1 MDSRKN
7 NSPNPNNNK
16 KDIQDNKVNSDS
28 NLDKPIEIS
37 FDQLPES
44 ANDLSE
50 VHSFSED
57 TVVSALSSDPELS
70 SAELSADGLSIAAT
84 FTTASAPMLPSIG
97 ASNFYVKVNNIPMPV
112 TFGTRDSASNTT
124 YIINLPEPLIHNFPT
139 GYGTTNITLSYIGGN
154 VRNNSGVGL
163 STFKDIPVT
172 FDSTDF
178 PVSYFDPL
186 NWVIGGY
193 VSSVP
198 SGDLF
203 ERRSGS
209 VAGIVIYDSGSGGTG
224 GTGGGGTGTTGGGT
238 GTSVGLTGNIYG
250 QTVLNYNAA
259 SGGMQVHYF
268 GSYSTNNDTE
278 TSDNILSGTYFIQD
292 ILDNT
297 IRTATA
303 FGGAAAPDQ
312 TDTFGDGSGY
322 SVINYLTKVSGVYP
336 IVKSIEFCITASI
349 PKNFTLEVKSSPND
363 TWQELLHMY
372 ASSRTQE
379 YFRYVFT
386 SNSLRLYAV
395 RLRYRGDYYYQ
406 DNTGTI
412 TVAGK
417 DTVVGVKA
425 LQVSHY
431 PDFSDAETFADTF
444 PVGVNLGGGWIKFTD
459 GIAEYPWDMVNSSS
473 LWSSFA
479 GLGTSGSKL
488 AYFKNSLI
496 AASSAIGN
504 TSYIYNVN
512 ASGVG
517 TTIYSVASTIN
528 DFMVHDNKLYA
539 ALESGK
545 VIRTTTGT
553 TFTDAVVGLAP
564 VKALSSFS
572 NRLWIGTG
580 VSGAS
585 LPDGKVYSY
594 NASTSALAL
603 SRTFTQASVLTFG
616 KSTKYL
622 FAGLGGQLKGQVY
635 NTDGNIWSQTLDSL
649 EDRIDSL
656 EYNSGKNQIWAGDSS
671 GAIYAVSF
679 NNDGTVSTTSR
690 IYDQQADRY
699 YDFTNS
705 PDNDI
710 FWTISS
716 HTANGVTA
724 YVNSLNAFKYV
735 DQPTS
740 TNIREMTYWG
750 SSAYGIA
757 INGTIYSTDVSSLTT
772 NNRKVYVRFKNN
784 ANNISNTSVIDNIIF
799 GTASV
804 GTSSQEPAG
813 KIYQITPGV
822 TPSGSSVVTYT
833 TTNTPTSALFAPT
846 RKTRQTGIYESEP
859 FYVATLT
866 RWDEVTTVANYPAG
880 ASGGP
885 GLEAGVK
892 VDIYIRTANTRTEL
906 LEKDWGTPFTYSTID
921 GDTSGTITNTYSL
934 AAFGGQWIQYKA
946 ILTSATEAVT
956 PYIDSVSIYYYASE
970 ATYFYT
976 KLFDTASQ
984 LDSTPA
990 PLIRRGLL
998 TYNGMENGGIIE
1010 FKYTTDPD
1018 DNTAFQLSNYDSLTP
1033 NSVFTLD
1040 TPSQYIRFAALLV
1053 SVDADPA
1060 VIDDIAIQLETS
1072 TDDLYWMRP
1081 ESLSGLSLTATTV
1094 SGGSPTTCA
1103 VTIVGPAPTGGTVI
1117 TLSSDDV
1124 HASVPATVTITSGN
1138 SRVTFT
1144 VTTTSV
1150 TEETIASIT
1159 ATLNGGAVS
1168 TSLTIT

>member
-16 KDIQDNKVNSDS
+16 KDIQDNIVNSDS

-44 ANDLSE
+44 ANDLTEIRSI
-50 VHSFSED
+50 SED
-57 TVVSALSSDPELS
+57 TVFSALSSDPELS
-70 SAELSADGLSIAAT
+70 SAELSANGLSIAAT
-84 FTTASAPMLPSIG
+84 FTTASAPMLPAIG
-97 ASNFYVKVNNIPMPV
+97 ASNFYVKVNNVPMPV

-124 YIINLPEPLIHNFPT
+124 YIINLPEPLIHNLST
-139 GYGTTNITLSYIGGN
+139 GYGVTNITLSYIGGN

-209 VAGIVIYDSGSGGTG
+209 VAGLVIYDSGSGGTG

-386 SNSLRLYAV
+386 SNSLRLYAI

-603 SRTFTQASVLTFG
+603 SRTFTQASVLSFG

-946 ILTSATEAVT
+946 ILTTATEAVT

>member
-1 MDSRKN
+1 MDSRKD

-16 KDIQDNKVNSDS
+16 KDNQDNNVNSDS

-44 ANDLSE
+44 ANNLSE
-50 VHSFSED
+50 IHSLSDD
-57 TVVSALSSDPELS
+57 TVFSALSSDPELS
-70 SAELSADGLSIAAT
+70 SAELSADGLSISAE
-84 FTTASAPMLPSIG
+84 FTTASAPMLPAIG
-97 ASNFYVKVNNIPMPV
+97 ASNFYVKVNNVPMPV

-124 YIINLPEPLIHNFPT
+124 YIINLPEPIIHNSAT
-139 GYGTTNITLSYIGGN
+139 GYGVTNITLSYIGGN

-163 STFKDIPVT
+163 SNFKNIAVS
-172 FDSTDF
+172 FASTDF
-178 PVSYFDPL
+178 PISYFDPL
-186 NWVIGGY
+186 DWTIGGY
-193 VSSVP
+193 STSVP

-209 VAGIVIYDSGSGGTG
+209 VAGIVVYDSGSGGIG
-224 GTGGGGTGTTGGGT
+224 GTGGTGTTGGGT
-238 GTSVGLTGNIYG
+238 GTTVGLTGNIYG
-250 QTVLNYNAA
+250 QSVLNYNAA

-268 GSYSTNNDTE
+268 GCYSTNNDTE
-278 TSDNILSGTYFIQD
+278 TSDNILAGTYNIQD
-292 ILDNT
+292 ILDNN
-297 IRTATA
+297 IRSASA

-312 TDTFGDGSGY
+312 TDTFGDGNGY
-322 SVINYLTKVSGVYP
+322 SVINYLTKVSGLYP
-336 IVKSIEFCITASI
+336 IVKSIEFCVTASI
-349 PKNFTLEVKSSPND
+349 PKNFVLEAKSSP
-363 TWQELLHMY
+363 TSSWQELVYMY
-372 ASSRTQE
+372 ASTRTQE

-417 DTVVGVKA
+417 DTITGLKA
-425 LQVSHY
+425 LQISHF
-431 PDFSDAETFADTF
+431 PDFSDAVTFASTF
-444 PVGVNLGGGWIKFTD
+444 PAGVNLGDGWIKFTD
-459 GIAEYPWDMVNSSS
+459 GIAEYPWDMVNTSSI
-473 LWSSFA
+473 WTSFA
-479 GLGTSGSKL
+479 GLGTSGSKV

-504 TSYIYNVN
+504 TSYIYNIN
-512 ASGVG
+512 SSGVG

-528 DFMVHDNKLYA
+528 DFIVHDNRLYA

-553 TFTDAVVGLAP
+553 TFTDAITGLAP
-564 VKALSSFS
+564 VKALLSFG
-572 NRLWIGTG
+572 NRLWVGTG
-580 VSGAS
+580 LSGTAY
-585 LPDGKVYSY
+585 PDGKVYSF
-594 NASTSALAL
+594 NASTSALSL
-603 SRTFTQASVLTFG
+603 SRTFAQSGVQAFG

-622 FAGLGGQLKGQVY
+622 FAGLSGSSSGQVY
-635 NTDGNIWSQTLDSL
+635 NTDGNVWSQTLDSL
-649 EDRIDSL
+649 EDRIDTI
-656 EYNSGKNQIWAGDSS
+656 EYNSGKNQLWVGDSS
-671 GAIYAVSF
+671 GAVYSVSF
-679 NNDGTVSTTSR
+679 NNDGTINTTSR

-699 YDFTNS
+699 YDFTS
-705 PDNDI
+705 GADSDI
-710 FWTISS
+710 FWMISS
-716 HTANGVTA
+716 NSTNGIVSYVTE
-724 YVNSLNAFKYV
+724 LDAFKYV
-735 DQPTS
+735 NQPAS
-740 TNIREMTYWG
+740 TTIRQMTYWG

-757 INGTIYSTDVSSLTT
+757 LNGQIYRADSSSLKT

-804 GTSSQEPAG
+804 GNSSQEPAG
-813 KIYQITPGV
+813 KIHQITPGV

-833 TTNTPTSALFAPT
+833 TTNSPVSALYAPT

-859 FYVATLT
+859 YYVATLT

-892 VDIYIRTANTRTEL
+892 IDIYIRTANTRTEL
-906 LEKDWGTPFTYSTID
+906 LEKDWGSAFTYSTID

-934 AAFGGQWIQYKA
+934 AAYGGQWIQYKA
-946 ILTSATEAVT
+946 VLSTATEAVT

-976 KLFDTASQ
+976 KLFDTTSQ
-984 LDSTPA
+984 LDSSPA

-1010 FKYTTDPD
+1010 FKYNTDPD
-1018 DNTAFQLSNYDSLTP
+1018 ESSAFQLSNYTSLTP

-1060 VIDDIAIQLETS
+1060 VIDDIGIQLETA
-1072 TDDLYWMRP
+1072 TDDLYWMKP
-1081 ESLSGLSLTATTV
+1081 ESLSGLSLTSTTV

-1124 HASVPATVTITSGN
+1124 HASVPSTVTITSGN

-1150 TEETIASIT
+1150 VEETIANIT
-1159 ATLNGGAVS
+1159 ATLGDGAISV
-1168 TSLTIT
+1168 SLTIT

>member
-7 NSPNPNNNK
+7 NSPNPNN

-44 ANDLSE
+44 ANNLNE
-50 VHSFSED
+50 VHSLSDD

-84 FTTASAPMLPSIG
+84 FATASAPMLPSIG
-97 ASNFYVKVNNIPMPV
+97 ASNFYVKVNNVPMPV

-124 YIINLPEPLIHNFPT
+124 YIINLPEPLIHNFST
-139 GYGTTNITLSYIGGN
+139 GYGITNITLSYIGGN
-154 VRNNSGVGL
+154 VRNNSGTGL
-163 STFKDIPVT
+163 TTFRDIPVT
-172 FDSTDF
+172 ITTTDF

-186 NWVIGGY
+186 DWTIGGY
-193 VSSVP
+193 ASSVP

-238 GTSVGLTGNIYG
+238 GTTVGLTGNIYG

-268 GSYSTNNDTE
+268 GCYSTNNDTE

-297 IRTATA
+297 IRAATA

-312 TDTFGDGSGY
+312 TDTFGDGNSY
-322 SVINYLTKVSGVYP
+322 SVINYLTKVSGLYP
-336 IVKSIEFCITASI
+336 IVKSIEFCVTAST
-349 PKNFTLEVKSSPND
+349 PKNFVLEVQSSPND
-363 TWQELLHMY
+363 NWQELLYMY

-386 SNSLRLYAV
+386 SNSLRLYAI

-417 DTVVGVKA
+417 DTIVGVKA

-431 PDFSDAETFADTF
+431 PDFSDAETFANTF
-444 PVGVNLGGGWIKFTD
+444 PAGVNLGGGWIKFTD
-459 GIAEYPWDMVNSSS
+459 GIAEYPWDMVNSSGI
-473 LWSSFA
+473 WTNFA
-479 GLGTSGSKL
+479 GLGTSGSKI

-512 ASGVG
+512 SSGVG
-517 TTIYSVASTIN
+517 TTIYSVASSIN
-528 DFMVHDNKLYA
+528 DFVVHDNKLYA

-553 TFTDAVVGLAP
+553 TFTDAISGLSP
-564 VKALSSFS
+564 VKALSSFAS
-572 NRLWIGTG
+572 KLWIGTG
-580 VSGAS
+580 TSGAS
-585 LPDGKVYSY
+585 FPDGKVYSY

-603 SRTFTQASVLTFG
+603 SRTFTQASVLSFA

-622 FAGLGGQLKGQVY
+622 FSGLGGALKGQVY
-635 NTDGNIWSQTLDSL
+635 NTDGNTWSQTLDSL

-656 EYNSGKNQIWAGDSS
+656 EFNGGKNQIWAGDSS

-679 NNDGTVSTTSR
+679 NNDGTISTTSR
-690 IYDQQADRY
+690 IYDQQSDRY

-716 HTANGVTA
+716 NATNGVTA
-724 YVNSLNAFKYV
+724 YVIGLDAFKYV
-735 DQPTS
+735 EQPAS
-740 TNIREMTYWG
+740 TNIREMAYWG
-750 SSAYGIA
+750 STAYGIA
-757 INGTIYSTDVSSLTT
+757 VNGNIYSADTSSLKT

-784 ANNISNTSVIDNIIF
+784 ANNISNTSIIDNIIF
-799 GTASV
+799 GTAATGV
-804 GTSSQEPAG
+804 SSQEPAG

-833 TTNTPTSALFAPT
+833 TTNTPISALFAPT

-892 VDIYIRTANTRTEL
+892 IDVYIRTANTRTEL
-906 LEKDWGTPFTYSTID
+906 LEKDWGNPFTYSTID

-934 AAFGGQWIQYKA
+934 AAYGGQWIQYKA
-946 ILTSATEAVT
+946 VLTTATEAVT
-956 PYIDSVSIYYYASE
+956 PYVDSVSIAYYASE

-998 TYNGMENGGIIE
+998 TYNGMENGGLIE

-1018 DNTAFQLSNYDSLTP
+1018 ENSAFQLSNYNSLTP

-1060 VIDDIAIQLETS
+1060 VIDDIAIQLETAS
-1072 TDDLYWMRP
+1072 DDLYWMRP
-1081 ESLSGLSLTATTV
+1081 ESLSGLSLTATSV
-1094 SGGSPTTCA
+1094 AGGSPTTCA

-1117 TLSSDDV
+1117 TLSSDDNHV
-1124 HASVPATVTITSGN
+1124 SVPASVTITSGN

-1150 TEETIASIT
+1150 TEETIATIT

>member
-1 MDSRKN
+1 MDSRKD

-16 KDIQDNKVNSDS
+16 KDNQDNNVNSDS

-44 ANDLSE
+44 ANNLSE
-50 VHSFSED
+50 IHSLSDD
-57 TVVSALSSDPELS
+57 TVFSALSSDPELS
-70 SAELSADGLSIAAT
+70 SAELSADGLSISAE
-84 FTTASAPMLPSIG
+84 FTTASAPMLPAIG
-97 ASNFYVKVNNIPMPV
+97 ASNFYVKVNNVPMPV

-124 YIINLPEPLIHNFPT
+124 YIINLPEPIIHNSAT
-139 GYGTTNITLSYIGGN
+139 GYGVTNITLSYIGGN

-163 STFKDIPVT
+163 SNFKNIAVS
-172 FDSTDF
+172 FASTDF
-178 PVSYFDPL
+178 PISYFDPL
-186 NWVIGGY
+186 DWTIGGY
-193 VSSVP
+193 STSVP

-209 VAGIVIYDSGSGGTG
+209 VAGIVVYDSGSGGTG
-224 GTGGGGTGTTGGGT
+224 GTGGTGTTGGGT
-238 GTSVGLTGNIYG
+238 GTTVGLTGNIYG
-250 QTVLNYNAA
+250 QSVLNYNAA

-268 GSYSTNNDTE
+268 GCYSTNNDTE
-278 TSDNILSGTYFIQD
+278 TSDNILAGTYNIQD
-292 ILDNT
+292 ILDNN
-297 IRTATA
+297 IRSASA

-312 TDTFGDGSGY
+312 TDTFGDGNGY
-322 SVINYLTKVSGVYP
+322 SVINYLTKVSGLYP
-336 IVKSIEFCITASI
+336 IVKSIEFCVTASI
-349 PKNFTLEVKSSPND
+349 PKNFVLEAKSSP
-363 TWQELLHMY
+363 TSSWQELVYMY
-372 ASSRTQE
+372 ASTRTQE

-417 DTVVGVKA
+417 DTITGLKA
-425 LQVSHY
+425 LQISHF
-431 PDFSDAETFADTF
+431 PDFSDAATFASTF
-444 PVGVNLGGGWIKFTD
+444 PAGVNLGDGWIKFTD
-459 GIAEYPWDMVNSSS
+459 GIAEYPWDMVNTSSI
-473 LWSSFA
+473 WTSFA
-479 GLGTSGSKL
+479 GLGTSGSKV

-496 AASSAIGN
+496 AASSSIGN
-504 TSYIYNVN
+504 TSYIYNIN
-512 ASGVG
+512 SSGVG

-528 DFMVHDNKLYA
+528 DFIVHDNRLYA

-553 TFTDAVVGLAP
+553 TFTDAITGLAP
-564 VKALSSFS
+564 VKALLSFG
-572 NRLWIGTG
+572 NRLWVGTG
-580 VSGAS
+580 LSGTAY
-585 LPDGKVYSY
+585 PDGKVYSF
-594 NASTSALAL
+594 NASTSALSL
-603 SRTFTQASVLTFG
+603 SRTFAQSGVQAFG

-622 FAGLGGQLKGQVY
+622 FAGLSGSSSGQVY
-635 NTDGNIWSQTLDSL
+635 NTDGNVWSQTLDSL
-649 EDRIDSL
+649 EDRIDTI
-656 EYNSGKNQIWAGDSS
+656 EYNSGKNQLWVGDSS
-671 GAIYAVSF
+671 GAVYSVSF
-679 NNDGTVSTTSR
+679 NNDGTINTTSR

-699 YDFTNS
+699 YDFTS
-705 PDNDI
+705 GADSDI
-710 FWTISS
+710 FWMISS
-716 HTANGVTA
+716 NSTNGIVSYVTE
-724 YVNSLNAFKYV
+724 LDAFKYV
-735 DQPTS
+735 NQPAS
-740 TNIREMTYWG
+740 TTIRQMTYWG

-757 INGTIYSTDVSSLTT
+757 LNGQIYRADSSSLKT

-804 GTSSQEPAG
+804 GNSSQEPAG
-813 KIYQITPGV
+813 KIHQITPGV

-833 TTNTPTSALFAPT
+833 TTNSPVSALYAPT

-859 FYVATLT
+859 YYVATLT

-892 VDIYIRTANTRTEL
+892 IDIYIRTANTRTEL
-906 LEKDWGTPFTYSTID
+906 LEKDWGSAFTYSTID

-934 AAFGGQWIQYKA
+934 AAYGGQWIQYKA
-946 ILTSATEAVT
+946 VLSTATEAVT

-976 KLFDTASQ
+976 KLFDTTSQ
-984 LDSTPA
+984 LDSSPA

-1010 FKYTTDPD
+1010 FKYNTDPD
-1018 DNTAFQLSNYDSLTP
+1018 ESSAFQLSNYTSLTP

-1060 VIDDIAIQLETS
+1060 VIDDIGIQLETA
-1072 TDDLYWMRP
+1072 TDDLYWMKP
-1081 ESLSGLSLTATTV
+1081 ESLSGLSLTSTTV

-1124 HASVPATVTITSGN
+1124 HASVPSTVTITSGN

-1150 TEETIASIT
+1150 VEETIANIT
-1159 ATLNGGAVS
+1159 ATLGDGAISV
-1168 TSLTIT
+1168 SLTIT

>member
-16 KDIQDNKVNSDS
+16 KDIQDNIVNSDS

-44 ANDLSE
+44 ANDLTEIRSI
-50 VHSFSED
+50 SED
-57 TVVSALSSDPELS
+57 TVFSALSSDPELS
-70 SAELSADGLSIAAT
+70 SAELSANGLSIAAT
-84 FTTASAPMLPSIG
+84 FTTASAPMLPAIG
-97 ASNFYVKVNNIPMPV
+97 ASNFYVKVNNVPMPV

-124 YIINLPEPLIHNFPT
+124 YIINLPEPLIHNLST
-139 GYGTTNITLSYIGGN
+139 GYGVTNITLSYIGGN

-178 PVSYFDPL
+178 PINYFDPL
-186 NWVIGGY
+186 DWTISGY
-193 VSSVP
+193 SGTVP
-198 SGDLF
+198 VGDLF

-209 VAGIVIYDSGSGGTG
+209 VAGLVIYDSGSGTGT
-224 GTGGGGTGTTGGGT
+224 TGGGTGTTGGGT
-238 GTSVGLTGNIYG
+238 GTTVGFTGNIYG

-278 TSDNILSGTYFIQD
+278 TSDNILSGTYYIQD

-312 TDTFGDGSGY
+312 TDTFGDGNGY
-322 SVINYLTKVSGVYP
+322 SVINYLTQVSGLYP
-336 IVKSIEFCITASI
+336 VVKSVEFCVTASVA
-349 PKNFTLEVKSSPND
+349 KNFVLEVKSSP
-363 TWQELLHMY
+363 TGAWYELVYMY

-386 SNSLRLYAV
+386 SNALRLYAV

-417 DTVVGVKA
+417 DSVVGVKA
-425 LQVSHY
+425 LQVSHD
-431 PDFSDAETFADTF
+431 PDFNDAAAFADTF

-459 GIAEYPWDMVNSSS
+459 GIAEYPWDMVNSTA
-473 LWSSFA
+473 LWTSFA

-512 ASGVG
+512 SSGVG
-517 TTIYSVASTIN
+517 TTIYSVASTVNGFI
-528 DFMVHDNKLYA
+528 VHDNKLYA

-553 TFTDAVVGLAP
+553 TFTDAVTGLAP
-564 VKALSSFS
+564 VKSLASFS
-572 NRLWIGTG
+572 NKLWIGTG
-580 VSGAS
+580 VSGTTY
-585 LPDGKVYSY
+585 PDGKVYSF

-603 SRTFTQASVLTFG
+603 SRSFTQASILSFG

-635 NTDGNIWSQTLDSL
+635 GTDGNTWSQTLDSL

-656 EYNSGKNQIWAGDSS
+656 EYNSGKNQVWAGDSS
-671 GAIYAVSF
+671 GSVYAIAF

-690 IYDQQADRY
+690 IYDQQSDRY
-699 YDFTNS
+699 FDFTNG
-705 PDNDI
+705 PDSDI
-710 FWTISS
+710 FWMISS
-716 HTANGVTA
+716 NPTNGVNT
-724 YVNSLNAFKYV
+724 YVTPLDSFKFV
-735 DQPTS
+735 NQPSS
-740 TNIREMTYWG
+740 TNIREVAYWG
-750 SSAYGIA
+750 SSAYAIA
-757 INGTIYSTDVSSLTT
+757 LNGNIYSADTSSLKT

-799 GTASV
+799 GTAAV
-804 GTSSQEPAG
+804 GVSSQEPAG

-833 TTNTPTSALFAPT
+833 TTNSPTSALFAPT
-846 RKTRQTGIYESEP
+846 RKTRQAGIYESEP

-880 ASGGP
+880 SGGGP

-906 LEKDWGTPFTYSTID
+906 LEKDWGSPFTYSTID
-921 GDTSGTITNTYSL
+921 GDTSGNITNTYSL
-934 AAFGGQWIQYKA
+934 AAYGGQWIQYKA
-946 ILTSATEAVT
+946 ILTTATEAVT
-956 PYIDSVSIYYYASE
+956 PYIDSVSIYYFASE
-970 ATYFYT
+970 AAYFYT

-1018 DNTAFQLSNYDSLTP
+1018 ENKAFQLSNYNSLTP

-1040 TPSQYIRFAALLV
+1040 APSQYIRFAALLV

-1060 VIDDIAIQLETS
+1060 VIDDIAVQLETS

-1081 ESLSGLSLTATTV
+1081 ESLSGLSLTATSV

-1117 TLSSDDV
+1117 TLSSDNV
-1124 HASVPATVTITSGN
+1124 HASVPASVTITSGN

-1150 TEETIASIT
+1150 TEITIATIN

>member
-1 MDSRKN
+1 MDSRKD

-16 KDIQDNKVNSDS
+16 KDNQDNNVNSDS

-44 ANDLSE
+44 ANNLSE
-50 VHSFSED
+50 IHSLSND
-57 TVVSALSSDPELS
+57 TVFSALSSDPELS
-70 SAELSADGLSIAAT
+70 SAELSADGLSISAE
-84 FTTASAPMLPSIG
+84 FTTASAPMLPAIG
-97 ASNFYVKVNNIPMPV
+97 ASNFYVKVNNVPMPV

-124 YIINLPEPLIHNFPT
+124 YIINLPEPIIHNSAT
-139 GYGTTNITLSYIGGN
+139 GYGVTNITLSYIGGN

-163 STFKDIPVT
+163 SNFKNIAVS
-172 FDSTDF
+172 FASTDF
-178 PVSYFDPL
+178 PISYFDPL
-186 NWVIGGY
+186 DWTIGGY
-193 VSSVP
+193 STSVP

-209 VAGIVIYDSGSGGTG
+209 VAGIVVYDSGSGGTG
-224 GTGGGGTGTTGGGT
+224 GTGGTGTTGGGT
-238 GTSVGLTGNIYG
+238 GTTVGLTGNIYG
-250 QTVLNYNAA
+250 QSVLNYNAA

-268 GSYSTNNDTE
+268 GCYSTNNDTE
-278 TSDNILSGTYFIQD
+278 TSDNILAGTYNIQD
-292 ILDNT
+292 ILDNN
-297 IRTATA
+297 IRSASA

-312 TDTFGDGSGY
+312 TDTFGDGNGY
-322 SVINYLTKVSGVYP
+322 SVINYLTKVSGLYP
-336 IVKSIEFCITASI
+336 IVKSIEFCVTASI
-349 PKNFTLEVKSSPND
+349 PKNFVLEAKSSP
-363 TWQELLHMY
+363 TSSWQELVYMY
-372 ASSRTQE
+372 ASTRTQE

-417 DTVVGVKA
+417 DTITGLKA
-425 LQVSHY
+425 LQISHF
-431 PDFSDAETFADTF
+431 PDFSDAATFASTF
-444 PVGVNLGGGWIKFTD
+444 PAGVNLGDGWIKFTD
-459 GIAEYPWDMVNSSS
+459 GIAEYPWDMVNTSSI
-473 LWSSFA
+473 WTSFA
-479 GLGTSGSKL
+479 GLGTSGSKV

-504 TSYIYNVN
+504 TSYIYNIN
-512 ASGVG
+512 SSGVG

-528 DFMVHDNKLYA
+528 DFIVHDNRLYA

-553 TFTDAVVGLAP
+553 TFTDAITGLAP
-564 VKALSSFS
+564 VKALLSFG
-572 NRLWIGTG
+572 NRLWVGTG
-580 VSGAS
+580 LSGTAY
-585 LPDGKVYSY
+585 PDGKVYSF
-594 NASTSALAL
+594 NASTSALSL
-603 SRTFTQASVLTFG
+603 SRTFAQSGVQAFG

-622 FAGLGGQLKGQVY
+622 FAGLSGSSSGQVY
-635 NTDGNIWSQTLDSL
+635 NTDGNVWSQTLDSL
-649 EDRIDSL
+649 EDRIDTI
-656 EYNSGKNQIWAGDSS
+656 EYNSGKNQLWVGDSS
-671 GAIYAVSF
+671 GAVYSVSF
-679 NNDGTVSTTSR
+679 NNDGTINTTSR

-699 YDFTNS
+699 YDFTS
-705 PDNDI
+705 GADSDI
-710 FWTISS
+710 FWMISS
-716 HTANGVTA
+716 NSTNGIVSYVTE
-724 YVNSLNAFKYV
+724 LDAFKYV
-735 DQPTS
+735 NQPAS
-740 TNIREMTYWG
+740 TTIRQMTYWG

-757 INGTIYSTDVSSLTT
+757 LNGQIYRADSSSLKT

-804 GTSSQEPAG
+804 GNSSQEPAG
-813 KIYQITPGV
+813 KIHQITPGV
-822 TPSGSSVVTYT
+822 SPSGSSVVTYT
-833 TTNTPTSALFAPT
+833 TTNSPVSALYAPT

-859 FYVATLT
+859 YYVATLT

-892 VDIYIRTANTRTEL
+892 IDIYIRTANTRTEL
-906 LEKDWGTPFTYSTID
+906 LEKDWGSAFTYSTID

-934 AAFGGQWIQYKA
+934 AAYGGQWIQYKA
-946 ILTSATEAVT
+946 VLSTATEAVT

-976 KLFDTASQ
+976 KLFDTTSQ
-984 LDSTPA
+984 LDSSPA

-1010 FKYTTDPD
+1010 FKYNTDPD
-1018 DNTAFQLSNYDSLTP
+1018 ESSAFQLSNYTSLTP

-1060 VIDDIAIQLETS
+1060 VIDDIGIQLETA
-1072 TDDLYWMRP
+1072 TDDLYWMKP
-1081 ESLSGLSLTATTV
+1081 ESLSGLSLTSTTV

-1124 HASVPATVTITSGN
+1124 HASVPSTVTITSGN

-1150 TEETIASIT
+1150 VEETIANIT
-1159 ATLNGGAVS
+1159 ATLGDGAISV
-1168 TSLTIT
+1168 SLTIT

>member
-7 NSPNPNNNK
+7 NSPNPNN

-44 ANDLSE
+44 ANNLSE
-50 VHSFSED
+50 VHSLSDD

-84 FTTASAPMLPSIG
+84 FATASAPMLPSIG
-97 ASNFYVKVNNIPMPV
+97 ASNFYVKVNNVPMPV

-124 YIINLPEPLIHNFPT
+124 YIINLPEPLIHNFST
-139 GYGTTNITLSYIGGN
+139 GYGITNITLSYIGGN
-154 VRNNSGVGL
+154 VRNNSGTGL
-163 STFKDIPVT
+163 TTFRDIPVT
-172 FDSTDF
+172 ITTTDF

-186 NWVIGGY
+186 DWTIGGY
-193 VSSVP
+193 TSSVP

-238 GTSVGLTGNIYG
+238 GTTVGLTGNIYG

-268 GSYSTNNDTE
+268 GCYSTNNDTE

-297 IRTATA
+297 IRAATA

-312 TDTFGDGSGY
+312 TDTFGDGNSY
-322 SVINYLTKVSGVYP
+322 SVINYLTKVSGLYP
-336 IVKSIEFCITASI
+336 VVKSIEFCVTAST
-349 PKNFTLEVKSSPND
+349 PKNFVLEVQSSPND
-363 TWQELLHMY
+363 NWQELLYMY

-386 SNSLRLYAV
+386 SNSLRLYAI

-417 DTVVGVKA
+417 DTIVGVKA

-431 PDFSDAETFADTF
+431 PDFSDAEAFANTF
-444 PVGVNLGGGWIKFTD
+444 PAGVNLGGGWIKFTD
-459 GIAEYPWDMVNSSS
+459 GIAEYPWDMVNSSG
-473 LWSSFA
+473 LWTNFA
-479 GLGTSGSKL
+479 GLGTSGSKI

-504 TSYIYNVN
+504 TSYIYNIN
-512 ASGVG
+512 SSGVG
-517 TTIYSVASTIN
+517 TTIYSVASSIN
-528 DFMVHDNKLYA
+528 DFVVHDNKLYA

-553 TFTDAVVGLAP
+553 TFTDAISGLSP
-564 VKALSSFS
+564 VKALSSFAS
-572 NRLWIGTG
+572 KLWIGTG
-580 VSGAS
+580 TSGAS
-585 LPDGKVYSY
+585 FPDGKVYSY

-603 SRTFTQASVLTFG
+603 SRTFTQASVLSFA

-622 FAGLGGQLKGQVY
+622 FSGLGGALKGQVY
-635 NTDGNIWSQTLDSL
+635 NTDGNTWSQTLDSL

-656 EYNSGKNQIWAGDSS
+656 EFNGGKNQIWAGDSS

-679 NNDGTVSTTSR
+679 NNDGTISTTSR
-690 IYDQQADRY
+690 IYDQQSDRY

-716 HTANGVTA
+716 NATNGVTA
-724 YVNSLNAFKYV
+724 YVVGLDAFKYV
-735 DQPTS
+735 EQPAS
-740 TNIREMTYWG
+740 TNIREMAYWG
-750 SSAYGIA
+750 STAYGIA
-757 INGTIYSTDVSSLTT
+757 VNGNIYSTDTSSLKT

-784 ANNISNTSVIDNIIF
+784 ANNISNTSIIDNIIF
-799 GTASV
+799 GTAATGV
-804 GTSSQEPAG
+804 SSQEPAG

-833 TTNTPTSALFAPT
+833 TTNTPISALFAPT

-892 VDIYIRTANTRTEL
+892 IDVYIRTANTRTEL
-906 LEKDWGTPFTYSTID
+906 LEKDWGNPFTYSTID

-934 AAFGGQWIQYKA
+934 AAYGGQWIQYKA
-946 ILTSATEAVT
+946 VLTTATEAVT
-956 PYIDSVSIYYYASE
+956 PYIDSVSIAYYASE

-998 TYNGMENGGIIE
+998 TYNGMENGGLIE

-1018 DNTAFQLSNYDSLTP
+1018 ENSAFQLSNYNSLTP

-1060 VIDDIAIQLETS
+1060 VIDDIAIQLETAS
-1072 TDDLYWMRP
+1072 DDLYWMRP
-1081 ESLSGLSLTATTV
+1081 ESLSGLSLTATSV
-1094 SGGSPTTCA
+1094 AGGSPTTCA

-1124 HASVPATVTITSGN
+1124 HASVPASVTITSGN

-1150 TEETIASIT
+1150 TEETIATIT

>member
-37 FDQLPES
+37 FDQLPDFS
-44 ANDLSE
+44 NNLNE
-50 VHSFSED
+50 VHSLSEE

-84 FTTASAPMLPSIG
+84 FTTTSTPMLPAIG
-97 ASNFYVKVNNIPMPV
+97 ASNFYVKVNNVPIPV
-112 TFGTRDSASNTT
+112 TFGARDSASNTT
-124 YIINLPEPLIHNFPT
+124 YIINLPEPLIHNLST

-178 PVSYFDPL
+178 PVNYFDPL
-186 NWVIGGY
+186 DWTIGGY
-193 VSSVP
+193 TNSVP

-209 VAGIVIYDSGSGGTG
+209 AAGLVIYDSGTG
-224 GTGGGGTGTTGGGT
+224 VTGGGIGTTGGGT
-238 GTSVGLTGNIYG
+238 GTSVGVTGNIYG

-268 GSYSTNNDTE
+268 GSYATNNNTE

-297 IRTATA
+297 IRTATT
-303 FGGAAAPDQ
+303 FGGSAAPDQ
-312 TDTFGDGSGY
+312 TDSFGDGNGY
-322 SVINYLTKVSGVYP
+322 SVVNYLTKVSGLYP
-336 IVKSIEFCITASI
+336 IVKSIEFCVTATI
-349 PKNFTLEVKSSPND
+349 PKNFVVEVKSSPSD
-363 TWQELLHMY
+363 GWQELLYMY

-386 SNSLRLYAV
+386 SNSLRLYAI

-425 LQVSHY
+425 LQISHY

-444 PVGVNLGGGWIKFTD
+444 PAGVNLGDGWIKFTD
-459 GIAEYPWDMVNSSS
+459 GIAEYSWDMVNTSSV
-473 LWSSFA
+473 WSSFA
-479 GLGTSGSKL
+479 GLGTSGSKI

-512 ASGVG
+512 SSGVG
-517 TTIYSVASTIN
+517 TTIYTVASSVN
-528 DFMVHDNKLYA
+528 DFIVHDNKLYA

-553 TFTDAVVGLAP
+553 TFTDAVVGLSP
-564 VKALSSFS
+564 VKALLSFA
-572 NRLWIGTG
+572 NKLWIGTG
-580 VSGAS
+580 ISGAS
-585 LPDGKVYSY
+585 FPDGKVYSY
-594 NASTSALAL
+594 NASTSALAV
-603 SRTFTQASVLTFG
+603 SRTFTQSSVLSFG
-616 KSTKYL
+616 KSSKYL

-635 NTDGNIWSQTLDSL
+635 NTDGNTWSQTLDSL
-649 EDRIDSL
+649 EDRIDSI

-671 GAIYAVSF
+671 GAIYAISF

-716 HTANGVTA
+716 HTTNGVTA
-724 YVNSLNAFKYV
+724 YVTGLDAFKYV
-735 DQPTS
+735 NPPTS

-757 INGTIYSTDVSSLTT
+757 VNGNIYSADSSSLKT
-772 NNRKVYVRFKNN
+772 NNRKAYVRFKNN
-784 ANNISNTSVIDNIIF
+784 ANNISNTSVIDNIIY
-799 GTASV
+799 GTAAV
-804 GTSSQEPAG
+804 GNSSQEPVG

-833 TTNTPTSALFAPT
+833 STNTPTSALFAPT

-866 RWDEVTTVANYPAG
+866 RWDEVTTVANYPSG

-906 LEKDWGTPFTYSTID
+906 LEKDWGIPFTYSTID
-921 GDTSGTITNTYSL
+921 GDASGTITNTYSL
-934 AAFGGQWIQYKA
+934 SAFGGQWIQYKA
-946 ILTSATEAVT
+946 VLTTATEAVT
-956 PYIDSVSIYYYASE
+956 PYIDSVSIYYFASE
-970 ATYFYT
+970 ATFFYT
-976 KLFDTASQ
+976 KLFDTTSQ

-1010 FKYTTDPD
+1010 FKYSTDPD
-1018 DNTAFQLSNYDSLTP
+1018 ENKAFQLSNYSSLTP

-1060 VIDDIAIQLETS
+1060 VIDDIAVQLETS

-1081 ESLSGLSLTATTV
+1081 ESLSGLLLTATSV
-1094 SGGSPTTCA
+1094 AGGSPTTCA

-1117 TLSSDDV
+1117 TLSSDNV
-1124 HASVPATVTITSGN
+1124 HASVPASVTITTGN

-1150 TEETIASIT
+1150 TELTIATIT

>member
-7 NSPNPNNNK
+7 NSPNPNN

-44 ANDLSE
+44 ANDLNE
-50 VHSFSED
+50 VHSFSDD
-57 TVVSALSSDPELS
+57 TVVSALSSDPELT
-70 SAELSADGLSIAAT
+70 SAALSADGLSIAAT

-97 ASNFYVKVNNIPMPV
+97 ASNFYVKVNNVPMPV

-124 YIINLPEPLIHNFPT
+124 YIINLPEPLIHNFST
-139 GYGTTNITLSYIGGN
+139 GYGITSVTLSYIGGN

-163 STFKDIPVT
+163 SAFKDIPVT
-172 FDSTDF
+172 VSSADF

-186 NWVIGGY
+186 DWTIGGY
-193 VSSVP
+193 TSSVP

-209 VAGIVIYDSGSGGTG
+209 VAGLVIYDSGSGGTG

-268 GSYSTNNDTE
+268 GCYSTNNDTE

-297 IRTATA
+297 LRAATT

-312 TDTFGDGSGY
+312 TDTFGDGYSY

-336 IVKSIEFCITASI
+336 IVKSIEFCVTASM
-349 PKNFTLEVKSSPND
+349 PKNFVLEVKAGPND
-363 TWQELLHMY
+363 SWQELLYMY

-386 SNSLRLYAV
+386 SNSLRLYAI

-431 PDFSDAETFADTF
+431 PDFSDAETFANTF
-444 PVGVNLGGGWIKFTD
+444 PAGVNLGGGWIKFTD

-473 LWSSFA
+473 LWTSFA

-504 TSYIYNVN
+504 TSYIYNIN
-512 ASGVG
+512 SSGVG

-553 TFTDAVVGLAP
+553 TFTDAISGLSP
-564 VKALSSFS
+564 VKALSSFA
-572 NRLWIGTG
+572 NKLWIGTG
-580 VSGAS
+580 TSGTAY
-585 LPDGKVYSY
+585 PDGKVYSY

-603 SRTFTQASVLTFG
+603 SRTFTQASVISFG

-635 NTDGNIWSQTLDSL
+635 NTDGNTWSQTLDSL

-656 EYNSGKNQIWAGDSS
+656 EFNSGKNQIWAGDSS

-679 NNDGTVSTTSR
+679 NNDGSVSTTSR
-690 IYDQQADRY
+690 IYDQQSDRY

-705 PDNDI
+705 PDSDI

-716 HTANGVTA
+716 NTTNGVTA
-724 YVNSLNAFKYV
+724 FVVGLDAFKYV

-750 SSAYGIA
+750 STAYGIA
-757 INGTIYSTDVSSLTT
+757 INGNVYRADTSSLIT

-799 GTASV
+799 GTAATGV
-804 GTSSQEPAG
+804 SSQEPAG

-833 TTNTPTSALFAPT
+833 TTNAPTSALFAPT
-846 RKTRQTGIYESEP
+846 RKTRQTGVYESEP

-866 RWDEVTTVANYPAG
+866 RWDDVTTVANYPAG
-880 ASGGP
+880 SSGGP

-892 VDIYIRTANTRTEL
+892 VDVYIRTANTRTEL
-906 LEKDWGTPFTYSTID
+906 LEKDWGNPFTYSTID

-934 AAFGGQWIQYKA
+934 AAYGGQWIQYKA
-946 ILTSATEAVT
+946 ILTTATEAVT
-956 PYIDSVSIYYYASE
+956 PYIDSVSIAYYASE

-998 TYNGMENGGIIE
+998 TYNGMENGGLIE

-1018 DNTAFQLSNYDSLTP
+1018 ENTAFQLSNYNSLTP

-1060 VIDDIAIQLETS
+1060 VIDDIAIQLETAA
-1072 TDDLYWMRP
+1072 DDLYWMRP
-1081 ESLSGLSLTATTV
+1081 ESLSGLSLTATSV
-1094 SGGSPTTCA
+1094 AGGSPTTCA

-1117 TLSSDDV
+1117 TLSSDNV
-1124 HASVPATVTITSGN
+1124 HASVPASVTITSGN

-1150 TEETIASIT
+1150 TEQTIATIT

>member
-7 NSPNPNNNK
+7 NSPNPNN

-44 ANDLSE
+44 ANDLNE
-50 VHSFSED
+50 VHSFSDD
-57 TVVSALSSDPELS
+57 TVVSVLSSDPELT
-70 SAELSADGLSIAAT
+70 SAALSADGLSIAAT

-97 ASNFYVKVNNIPMPV
+97 ASNFYVKVNNVPMPV

-124 YIINLPEPLIHNFPT
+124 YIINLPEPLIHNFST
-139 GYGTTNITLSYIGGN
+139 GYGITSVTLSYIGGN

-163 STFKDIPVT
+163 SAFKDIPVT
-172 FDSTDF
+172 VSSADF

-186 NWVIGGY
+186 DWTIGGY
-193 VSSVP
+193 TSSVP

-209 VAGIVIYDSGSGGTG
+209 VAGLVIYDSGSGGTG
-224 GTGGGGTGTTGGGT
+224 GTGGGGTGTTGGGGT

-268 GSYSTNNDTE
+268 GCYSTNNDTE

-297 IRTATA
+297 LRAATT

-312 TDTFGDGSGY
+312 TDTFGDGYSY

-336 IVKSIEFCITASI
+336 IVKSIEFCVTASM
-349 PKNFTLEVKSSPND
+349 PKNFVLEVKAGPND
-363 TWQELLHMY
+363 SWQELLYMY

-386 SNSLRLYAV
+386 SNSLRLYAI

-431 PDFSDAETFADTF
+431 PDFSDAETFANTF
-444 PVGVNLGGGWIKFTD
+444 PAGVNLGGGWIKFTD

-473 LWSSFA
+473 LWTSFA

-504 TSYIYNVN
+504 TSYIYNIN
-512 ASGVG
+512 SSGVG

-553 TFTDAVVGLAP
+553 TFTDAISGLSP
-564 VKALSSFS
+564 VKALSSFA
-572 NRLWIGTG
+572 NKLWIGTG
-580 VSGAS
+580 TSGTAY
-585 LPDGKVYSY
+585 PDGKVYSY

-603 SRTFTQASVLTFG
+603 SRTFTQASVISFG

-635 NTDGNIWSQTLDSL
+635 NTDGNTWSQTLDSL

-656 EYNSGKNQIWAGDSS
+656 EFNSGKNQIWAGDSS

-690 IYDQQADRY
+690 IYDQQSDRY

-705 PDNDI
+705 PDSDI

-716 HTANGVTA
+716 NTTNGVTA
-724 YVNSLNAFKYV
+724 YVVGLDAFKYV

-750 SSAYGIA
+750 STAYGIA
-757 INGTIYSTDVSSLTT
+757 INGNVYRADTSSLIT

-799 GTASV
+799 GTAATGV
-804 GTSSQEPAG
+804 SSQEPAG

-833 TTNTPTSALFAPT
+833 TTNAPTSALFAPT
-846 RKTRQTGIYESEP
+846 RKTRQTGVYESEP

-866 RWDEVTTVANYPAG
+866 RWDDVTTVANYPAG
-880 ASGGP
+880 SSGGP

-892 VDIYIRTANTRTEL
+892 VDVYIRTANTRTEL
-906 LEKDWGTPFTYSTID
+906 LEKDWGNPFTYSTID

-934 AAFGGQWIQYKA
+934 AAYGGQWIQYKA
-946 ILTSATEAVT
+946 ILTTATEAVT
-956 PYIDSVSIYYYASE
+956 PYIDSVSIAYYASE

-998 TYNGMENGGIIE
+998 TYNGMENGGLIE

-1018 DNTAFQLSNYDSLTP
+1018 ENTAFQLSNYNSLTP

-1060 VIDDIAIQLETS
+1060 VIDDIAIQLETAA
-1072 TDDLYWMRP
+1072 DDLYWMRP
-1081 ESLSGLSLTATTV
+1081 ESLSGLSLTATSV
-1094 SGGSPTTCA
+1094 AGGSPTTCA

-1124 HASVPATVTITSGN
+1124 HASVPASVTITSGN

-1150 TEETIASIT
+1150 TEETIATIT

>member
-7 NSPNPNNNK
+7 NSPNPNN

-44 ANDLSE
+44 ANDLNE
-50 VHSFSED
+50 VHSFSDD
-57 TVVSALSSDPELS
+57 TVVSVLSSDPELT
-70 SAELSADGLSIAAT
+70 SAALSADGLSIAAT
-84 FTTASAPMLPSIG
+84 FATASAPMLPSIG
-97 ASNFYVKVNNIPMPV
+97 ASNFYVKVNNVPMPV

-124 YIINLPEPLIHNFPT
+124 YIINLPEPLIHNFST
-139 GYGTTNITLSYIGGN
+139 GYGITNVTLSYIGGN

-163 STFKDIPVT
+163 SAFKDIPVT
-172 FDSTDF
+172 VSSADF

-186 NWVIGGY
+186 NWTIGGY
-193 VSSVP
+193 ASSVP

-209 VAGIVIYDSGSGGTG
+209 VAGLVIYDSGSGGTG
-224 GTGGGGTGTTGGGT
+224 GTGGGTGTTGGGT

-268 GSYSTNNDTE
+268 GCYSTNNDTE

-297 IRTATA
+297 LRAATA

-312 TDTFGDGSGY
+312 TDTFGDGYSY

-336 IVKSIEFCITASI
+336 IVKSIEFCVTASI
-349 PKNFTLEVKSSPND
+349 PKNFVLEVKAGPND
-363 TWQELLHMY
+363 SWQELLYMY

-386 SNSLRLYAV
+386 SNSLRLYAI

-431 PDFSDAETFADTF
+431 PDFSDAETFANTF
-444 PVGVNLGGGWIKFTD
+444 PAGVNLGGGWIKFTD

-473 LWSSFA
+473 LWTSFV

-504 TSYIYNVN
+504 TSYIYNIN
-512 ASGVG
+512 SSGVG

-553 TFTDAVVGLAP
+553 TFTDAISGLSP
-564 VKALSSFS
+564 VKALSSFA
-572 NRLWIGTG
+572 NKLWIGTG
-580 VSGAS
+580 TSGTAY
-585 LPDGKVYSY
+585 PDGKVYSY

-603 SRTFTQASVLTFG
+603 SRTFTQASVVSFG

-635 NTDGNIWSQTLDSL
+635 NTDGNTWSQTLDSL

-656 EYNSGKNQIWAGDSS
+656 EFNSGKNQIWAGDSS

-690 IYDQQADRY
+690 IYDQQSDRY

-705 PDNDI
+705 PDSDI

-716 HTANGVTA
+716 NTTNGVTA
-724 YVNSLNAFKYV
+724 YIVGLDAFKYV

-750 SSAYGIA
+750 STAYGIA
-757 INGTIYSTDVSSLTT
+757 INGNVYRADTSSLIT

-799 GTASV
+799 GTAATGV
-804 GTSSQEPAG
+804 SSQEPAG

-833 TTNTPTSALFAPT
+833 TTNAPTSALFAPT
-846 RKTRQTGIYESEP
+846 RKTRQTGVYESEP

-866 RWDEVTTVANYPAG
+866 RWDDVTTVANYPAG
-880 ASGGP
+880 SSGGP

-892 VDIYIRTANTRTEL
+892 VDVYIRTANTRTEL
-906 LEKDWGTPFTYSTID
+906 LEKDWGNPFTYSTID

-934 AAFGGQWIQYKA
+934 AAYGGQWIQYKA
-946 ILTSATEAVT
+946 ILTTATEAVT
-956 PYIDSVSIYYYASE
+956 PYIDSVSIAYYASE

-998 TYNGMENGGIIE
+998 TYNGMENGGLIE

-1018 DNTAFQLSNYDSLTP
+1018 ENTAFQLSNYNSLTP

-1060 VIDDIAIQLETS
+1060 VIDDIAIQLETAA
-1072 TDDLYWMRP
+1072 DDLYWMRP
-1081 ESLSGLSLTATTV
+1081 ESLSGLSLTATSV

-1124 HASVPATVTITSGN
+1124 HASVPASVTITSGN

-1150 TEETIASIT
+1150 TEETIATIT

>member
-1 MDSRKN
+1 
-7 NSPNPNNNK
+7 
-16 KDIQDNKVNSDS
+16 
-28 NLDKPIEIS
+28 
-37 FDQLPES
+37 
-44 ANDLSE
+44 
-50 VHSFSED
+50 
-57 TVVSALSSDPELS
+57 
-70 SAELSADGLSIAAT
+70 
-84 FTTASAPMLPSIG
+84 
-97 ASNFYVKVNNIPMPV
+97 
-112 TFGTRDSASNTT
+112 
-124 YIINLPEPLIHNFPT
+124 
-139 GYGTTNITLSYIGGN
+139 
-154 VRNNSGVGL
+154 
-163 STFKDIPVT
+163 
-172 FDSTDF
+172 
-178 PVSYFDPL
+178 
-186 NWVIGGY
+186 
-193 VSSVP
+193 
-198 SGDLF
+198 
-203 ERRSGS
+203 
-209 VAGIVIYDSGSGGTG
+209 
-224 GTGGGGTGTTGGGT
+224 
-238 GTSVGLTGNIYG
+238 
-250 QTVLNYNAA
+250 
-259 SGGMQVHYF
+259 MQVHYF
-268 GSYSTNNDTE
+268 GCYSTNNDTE

-297 IRTATA
+297 LRAATT

-312 TDTFGDGSGY
+312 TDTFGDGNSY

-336 IVKSIEFCITASI
+336 VVKSIEFCVTASI
-349 PKNFTLEVKSSPND
+349 PKNFVLEVKASPND
-363 TWQELLHMY
+363 NWQELLYMY

-386 SNSLRLYAV
+386 SNSLRLYAI

-431 PDFSDAETFADTF
+431 PDFSDAETFANTF
-444 PVGVNLGGGWIKFTD
+444 PSGVNLGGGWIKFTD

-473 LWSSFA
+473 LWTSFA

-504 TSYIYNVN
+504 TSYIYNIN
-512 ASGVG
+512 SSGVG

-528 DFMVHDNKLYA
+528 DFMVHDNKLYV

-553 TFTDAVVGLAP
+553 TFTDAISGLSP
-564 VKALSSFS
+564 VKALLSFG
-572 NRLWIGTG
+572 NKLWIGTG
-580 VSGAS
+580 TSGTVY
-585 LPDGKVYSY
+585 PDGKVYSY

-603 SRTFTQASVLTFG
+603 SRTFTQASVVSFG

-635 NTDGNIWSQTLDSL
+635 NTDGNTWSQTLDSL

-656 EYNSGKNQIWAGDSS
+656 EFNSGKNQIWAGDSS
-671 GAIYAVSF
+671 GAIYSVSF

-690 IYDQQADRY
+690 IYDQQSDRY

-705 PDNDI
+705 PDGDI

-716 HTANGVTA
+716 NATNGVTA
-724 YVNSLNAFKYV
+724 FVVGLDAFKYV

-740 TNIREMTYWG
+740 TSIREMTYWG
-750 SSAYGIA
+750 STAYGIA
-757 INGTIYSTDVSSLTT
+757 LNGNVYRADTSSLKT

-799 GTASV
+799 GTAST

-833 TTNTPTSALFAPT
+833 TTNTPTSALFAPA
-846 RKTRQTGIYESEP
+846 RKTRQTGVYESEP

-880 ASGGP
+880 SSGGP

-892 VDIYIRTANTRTEL
+892 IDVYIRTANTRTEL
-906 LEKDWGTPFTYSTID
+906 LEKDWGNPFTYSTID

-934 AAFGGQWIQYKA
+934 AAYGGQWIQYKA
-946 ILTSATEAVT
+946 ILTTATEAVT
-956 PYIDSVSIYYYASE
+956 PYVDSVSIAYYASE

-1018 DNTAFQLSNYDSLTP
+1018 ENTAFQLSNYNSLTP

-1060 VIDDIAIQLETS
+1060 VIDDIAIQLETAA
-1072 TDDLYWMRP
+1072 DDLYWMRP
-1081 ESLSGLSLTATTV
+1081 ESLSGLSLTATSV

-1117 TLSSDDV
+1117 TLSSDNV
-1124 HASVPATVTITSGN
+1124 HASVPASVTITSGN

-1150 TEETIASIT
+1150 TEQTIATIT

>member
-112 TFGTRDSASNTT
+112 TFGARDSASNTT

-163 STFKDIPVT
+163 TTFKDVPVT

-193 VSSVP
+193 VSTVP

-209 VAGIVIYDSGSGGTG
+209 VAGLVIYDSGSGGTG

-813 KIYQITPGV
+813 KIYQITPGI

-934 AAFGGQWIQYKA
+934 TAFGGQWIQYKA
-946 ILTSATEAVT
+946 ILTTATEAVT

>member
-1 MDSRKN
+1 MDSRKD

-16 KDIQDNKVNSDS
+16 KDNQDNNVNSDS

-44 ANDLSE
+44 ANNLSE
-50 VHSFSED
+50 IHSLSDD
-57 TVVSALSSDPELS
+57 TVFSALSSDPELS
-70 SAELSADGLSIAAT
+70 SAELSADGLSISAE
-84 FTTASAPMLPSIG
+84 FTTASAPMLPAIG
-97 ASNFYVKVNNIPMPV
+97 ASNFYVKVNNVPMPV

-124 YIINLPEPLIHNFPT
+124 YIINLPEPIIHNSAT
-139 GYGTTNITLSYIGGN
+139 GYGVTNITLSYIGGN

-163 STFKDIPVT
+163 SNFKNIAVS
-172 FDSTDF
+172 FASTDF
-178 PVSYFDPL
+178 PISYFDPL
-186 NWVIGGY
+186 DWTIGGY
-193 VSSVP
+193 STSVP

-209 VAGIVIYDSGSGGTG
+209 VAGIVVYDSGSGGIG
-224 GTGGGGTGTTGGGT
+224 GTGGTGTTGGGT
-238 GTSVGLTGNIYG
+238 GTTVGLTGNIYG
-250 QTVLNYNAA
+250 QSVLNYNAA

-268 GSYSTNNDTE
+268 GCYSTNNDTE
-278 TSDNILSGTYFIQD
+278 TSDNILAGTYNIQD
-292 ILDNT
+292 ILDNN
-297 IRTATA
+297 IRSASA

-312 TDTFGDGSGY
+312 TDTFGDGNGY
-322 SVINYLTKVSGVYP
+322 SVINYLTKVSGLYP
-336 IVKSIEFCITASI
+336 IVKSIEFCVTASI
-349 PKNFTLEVKSSPND
+349 PKNFVLEAKSSP
-363 TWQELLHMY
+363 TSSWQELVYMY
-372 ASSRTQE
+372 ASTRTQE

-417 DTVVGVKA
+417 DTITGLKA
-425 LQVSHY
+425 LQISHF
-431 PDFSDAETFADTF
+431 PDFSDAATFASTF
-444 PVGVNLGGGWIKFTD
+444 PAGVNLGDGWIKFTD
-459 GIAEYPWDMVNSSS
+459 GIAEYPWDMVNTSSI
-473 LWSSFA
+473 WTSFA
-479 GLGTSGSKL
+479 GLGTSGSKV

-504 TSYIYNVN
+504 TSYIYNIN
-512 ASGVG
+512 SSGVG

-528 DFMVHDNKLYA
+528 DFIVHDNRLYA

-553 TFTDAVVGLAP
+553 TFTDVITGLAP
-564 VKALSSFS
+564 VKALLSFG
-572 NRLWIGTG
+572 NRLWVGTG
-580 VSGAS
+580 LSGTAY
-585 LPDGKVYSY
+585 PDGKVYSF
-594 NASTSALAL
+594 NASTSALSL
-603 SRTFTQASVLTFG
+603 SRTFAQSGVQAFG

-622 FAGLGGQLKGQVY
+622 FAGLSGSSSGQVY
-635 NTDGNIWSQTLDSL
+635 NTDGNVWSQTLDSL
-649 EDRIDSL
+649 EDRIDTI
-656 EYNSGKNQIWAGDSS
+656 EYNSGKNQLWVGDSS
-671 GAIYAVSF
+671 GAVYSVSF
-679 NNDGTVSTTSR
+679 NNDGTINTTSR

-699 YDFTNS
+699 YDFTS
-705 PDNDI
+705 GADSDI
-710 FWTISS
+710 FWMISS
-716 HTANGVTA
+716 NSTNGIVSYVTE
-724 YVNSLNAFKYV
+724 LDAFKYV
-735 DQPTS
+735 NQPAS
-740 TNIREMTYWG
+740 TTIRQMTYWG

-757 INGTIYSTDVSSLTT
+757 LNGQIYRADSSSLKT

-804 GTSSQEPAG
+804 GNSSQEPAG
-813 KIYQITPGV
+813 KIHQITPGV

-833 TTNTPTSALFAPT
+833 TTNSPVSALYAPT

-859 FYVATLT
+859 YYVATLT

-892 VDIYIRTANTRTEL
+892 IDIYIRTANTRTEL
-906 LEKDWGTPFTYSTID
+906 LEKDWGSAFTYSTID

-934 AAFGGQWIQYKA
+934 AAYGGQWIQYKA
-946 ILTSATEAVT
+946 VLSTATEAVT

-976 KLFDTASQ
+976 KLFDTTSQ
-984 LDSTPA
+984 LDSSPA

-1010 FKYTTDPD
+1010 FKYNTDPD
-1018 DNTAFQLSNYDSLTP
+1018 ESSAFQLSNYTSLTP

-1060 VIDDIAIQLETS
+1060 VIDDIGIQLETA
-1072 TDDLYWMRP
+1072 TDDLYWMKP
-1081 ESLSGLSLTATTV
+1081 ESLSGLSLTSTTV

-1124 HASVPATVTITSGN
+1124 HASVPSTVTITSGN

-1150 TEETIASIT
+1150 VEETIANIT
-1159 ATLNGGAVS
+1159 ATLGDGAISV
-1168 TSLTIT
+1168 SLTIT